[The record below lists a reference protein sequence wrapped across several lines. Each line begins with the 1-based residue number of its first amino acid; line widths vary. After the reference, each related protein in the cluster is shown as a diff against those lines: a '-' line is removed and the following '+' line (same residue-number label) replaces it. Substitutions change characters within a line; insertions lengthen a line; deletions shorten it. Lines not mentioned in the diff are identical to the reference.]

1 MMNVK
6 DIFGSLVFNA
16 KTMTKY
22 LSDKTTH
29 SLLST
34 MEGSAPLDASIAD
47 EVAEGMKTWA
57 MEHGVT
63 HFTHWFQPLTGVT
76 AEKHDAFINPD
87 ADGGVIFSFSGKEL
101 LQAEPDA
108 SSFPSGGLRAT
119 FEARGYTA
127 WDPTSPAFIKK
138 TDDGLAVL
146 CIPTVFCGYHGQ
158 ALDKKTPLLRSQKA
172 LIKQLYRVSK
182 LFNLPELKR
191 PYATLGPEQ
200 EYFLVDAEL
209 YAKRP
214 DLIQTGRTLFGVRPA
229 RHQQLDDHYFGQI
242 KPRILSFM
250 AEVDHELWKLGIP
263 AKTRHNEVAPAQF
276 EIAPIFEEQNL
287 AVDHNM
293 LTMDVLQMVAIRHDL
308 VCLLHEK
315 PFAGVNGSGKHNN
328 WSITGPDGKN
338 WLSPGKNPQENAK
351 FLLML
356 VAIIKAVDEHARLI
370 RAAVAAPGNDHRLG
384 ANEAPPAIISIYLGD
399 QLSDVVKQLKTGVAK
414 SSKSSTSMEIGVDSL
429 PKLARDATD
438 RNRTSPFAFTGN
450 KFELRAVGSTASCAT
465 ANTVLN
471 LICAAAL
478 DEMLDSLEKEVA
490 EGKDF
495 HIALQELLTREV
507 NAHDRIIFDGNGYS
521 DEWVEEAAR
530 RGLPNIKTTP
540 EALKAYLDENVVNLF
555 EKYNVLSREELK
567 SRYVIGNEHYENII
581 TLETECSLRIA
592 KTMILPAAISYAT
605 ELADSADA
613 VESKAL
619 SHYASEA
626 ADLVDDLLDG
636 IRLLEKALQKNVA
649 EENVKAMEKVRA
661 AADALELIVPENQ
674 WPLPGYGE
682 MFFVG

>member
-1 MMNVK
+1 M
-6 DIFGSLVFNA
+6 FGSLVFNA

-87 ADGGVIFSFSGKEL
+87 FDGGVIFSFSGKEL

-172 LIKQLYRVSK
+172 LISQLYRVGK
-182 LFNLPELKR
+182 LFGLPETKR

-250 AEVDHELWKLGIP
+250 AEVDNELWKLGIP

-293 LTMDVLQMVAIRHDL
+293 LTMDVLQMVAARHNL

-351 FLLML
+351 FLLIL

-384 ANEAPPAIISIYLGD
+384 ANEAPPAIISIFLGD
-399 QLSDVVKQLKTGVAK
+399 QLSDVVQQLKTGAAK

-429 PKLARDATD
+429 PKLSRDATD

-471 LICAAAL
+471 LICAASL
-478 DEMLDSLEKEVA
+478 DEMLTQLENDLASGKE
-490 EGKDF
+490 F
-495 HIALQELLTREV
+495 HIALQELLTQEV
-507 NAHDRIIFDGNGYS
+507 NAHDKIIFDGNGYS
-521 DEWVEEAAR
+521 EEWVKEAKR
-530 RGLPNIKTTP
+530 RGLPNIQTTP
-540 EALKAYLDENVVNLF
+540 EALKAYLDENVVALF

-567 SRYVIGNEHYENII
+567 SRYVIGNQHYETII
-581 TLETECSLRIA
+581 TLEAECSLRIA

-613 VESKAL
+613 VESDTL
-619 SHYASEA
+619 SKYAKEV
-626 ADLVDDLLDG
+626 ADLVEDLLAG
-636 IRLLEKALQKNVA
+636 IQLLEKSLRKNIA
-649 EENVKAMEKVRA
+649 KENVKAMEKVRE

>member
-1 MMNVK
+1 MNVK
-6 DIFGSLVFNA
+6 DMFGSLVFNA

-87 ADGGVIFSFSGKEL
+87 FDGGVIFSFSGKEL

-172 LIKQLYRVSK
+172 LISQLYRVGK
-182 LFNLPELKR
+182 LFGLPETKR

-250 AEVDHELWKLGIP
+250 AEVDNELWKLGIP

-293 LTMDVLQMVAIRHDL
+293 LTMDVLQMVAARHNL

-351 FLLML
+351 FLLIL

-384 ANEAPPAIISIYLGD
+384 ANEAPPAIISIFLGD
-399 QLSDVVKQLKTGVAK
+399 QLSDVVQQLKTGAAK

-429 PKLARDATD
+429 PKLSRDATD

-471 LICAAAL
+471 LICAASL
-478 DEMLDSLEKEVA
+478 DEMLTQLENDLASGKE
-490 EGKDF
+490 F
-495 HIALQELLTREV
+495 HIALQELLTQEV
-507 NAHDRIIFDGNGYS
+507 NAHDKIIFDGNGYS
-521 DEWVEEAAR
+521 EEWVKEAKR
-530 RGLPNIKTTP
+530 RGLPNIQTTP
-540 EALKAYLDENVVNLF
+540 EALKAYLDENVVALF

-567 SRYVIGNEHYENII
+567 SRYVIGNQHYETII
-581 TLETECSLRIA
+581 TLEAECSLRIA

-613 VESKAL
+613 VESDTL
-619 SHYASEA
+619 SKYAKEV
-626 ADLVDDLLDG
+626 ADLVEDLLAG
-636 IRLLEKALQKNVA
+636 IQLLEKSLRKNIA
-649 EENVKAMEKVRA
+649 KENVKAMEKVRE

>member
-626 ADLVDDLLDG
+626 ADLVDDLLEG
-636 IRLLEKALQKNVA
+636 ISLLEKALQKNVA

>member
-1 MMNVK
+1 M
-6 DIFGSLVFNA
+6 
-16 KTMTKY
+16 
-22 LSDKTTH
+22 
-29 SLLST
+29 
-34 MEGSAPLDASIAD
+34 
-47 EVAEGMKTWA
+47 
-57 MEHGVT
+57 
-63 HFTHWFQPLTGVT
+63 
-76 AEKHDAFINPD
+76 
-87 ADGGVIFSFSGKEL
+87 
-101 LQAEPDA
+101 
-108 SSFPSGGLRAT
+108 
-119 FEARGYTA
+119 
-127 WDPTSPAFIKK
+127 
-138 TDDGLAVL
+138 
-146 CIPTVFCGYHGQ
+146 
-158 ALDKKTPLLRSQKA
+158 
-172 LIKQLYRVSK
+172 
-182 LFNLPELKR
+182 PETKR

-250 AEVDHELWKLGIP
+250 AEVDNELWKLGIP

-293 LTMDVLQMVAIRHDL
+293 LTMDVLQMVAARHNL

-351 FLLML
+351 FLLIL

-384 ANEAPPAIISIYLGD
+384 ANEAPPAIISIFLGD
-399 QLSDVVKQLKTGVAK
+399 QLSDVVQQLKTGAAK

-429 PKLARDATD
+429 PKLSRDATD

-471 LICAAAL
+471 LICAASL
-478 DEMLDSLEKEVA
+478 DEMLTQLENDLASGKE
-490 EGKDF
+490 F
-495 HIALQELLTREV
+495 HIALQELLTQEV
-507 NAHDRIIFDGNGYS
+507 NAHDKIIFDGNGYS
-521 DEWVEEAAR
+521 EEWVKEAKR
-530 RGLPNIKTTP
+530 RGLPNIQTTP
-540 EALKAYLDENVVNLF
+540 EALKAYLDENVVALF

-567 SRYVIGNEHYENII
+567 SRYVIGNQHYETII
-581 TLETECSLRIA
+581 TLEAECSLRIA

-613 VESKAL
+613 VESDTL
-619 SHYASEA
+619 SKYAKEV
-626 ADLVDDLLDG
+626 ADLVDDLLAG
-636 IRLLEKALQKNVA
+636 IQLLEKSLRKNIA
-649 EENVKAMEKVRA
+649 KENVKAMEKVRE

>member
-1 MMNVK
+1 MNVK
-6 DIFGSLVFNA
+6 DMFGSLVFNA

-87 ADGGVIFSFSGKEL
+87 FDGGVIFSFSGKEL

-172 LIKQLYRVSK
+172 LISQLYRVGK
-182 LFNLPELKR
+182 LFGLPETKR

-250 AEVDHELWKLGIP
+250 AEVDNELWKLGIP

-293 LTMDVLQMVAIRHDL
+293 LTMDVLQMVAARHNL

-351 FLLML
+351 FLLIL

-384 ANEAPPAIISIYLGD
+384 ANEAPPAIISIFLGD
-399 QLSDVVKQLKTGVAK
+399 QLSDVVQQLKTGAAK

-429 PKLARDATD
+429 PKLSRDATD

-471 LICAAAL
+471 LICAASL
-478 DEMLDSLEKEVA
+478 DEMLTQLENDLASGKE
-490 EGKDF
+490 F
-495 HIALQELLTREV
+495 HIALQELLTQEV
-507 NAHDRIIFDGNGYS
+507 NAHDKIIFDGNGYS
-521 DEWVEEAAR
+521 EEWVKEAKR
-530 RGLPNIKTTP
+530 RGLPNIQTTP
-540 EALKAYLDENVVNLF
+540 EALKAYLDENVVALF

-567 SRYVIGNEHYENII
+567 SRYVIGNQHYETII
-581 TLETECSLRIA
+581 TLEAECSLRIA

-613 VESKAL
+613 VESDTL
-619 SHYASEA
+619 SKYAKEV
-626 ADLVDDLLDG
+626 ADLVDDLLAG
-636 IRLLEKALQKNVA
+636 IQLLEKSLRKNIA
-649 EENVKAMEKVRA
+649 KENVKAMETVRE

>member
-1 MMNVK
+1 MNVK
-6 DIFGSLVFNA
+6 DMFGSLVFNA

-87 ADGGVIFSFSGKEL
+87 FDGGVIFSFSGKEL

-172 LIKQLYRVSK
+172 LISQLYRVGK
-182 LFNLPELKR
+182 LFGLPETKR

-250 AEVDHELWKLGIP
+250 AEVDNELWKLGIP

-287 AVDHNM
+287 LRISTSSSFGHGDSRQSTPFPWMPKLNKPSLPATADDK
-293 LTMDVLQMVAIRHDL
+293 LDL
-308 VCLLHEK
+308 ITAFCFNEDSQARNNPSSNTTD
-315 PFAGVNGSGKHNN
+315 PFQSA
-328 WSITGPDGKN
+328 T
-338 WLSPGKNPQENAK
+338 
-351 FLLML
+351 
-356 VAIIKAVDEHARLI
+356 
-370 RAAVAAPGNDHRLG
+370 
-384 ANEAPPAIISIYLGD
+384 
-399 QLSDVVKQLKTGVAK
+399 
-414 SSKSSTSMEIGVDSL
+414 SSKRMCL
-429 PKLARDATD
+429 
-438 RNRTSPFAFTGN
+438 
-450 KFELRAVGSTASCAT
+450 
-465 ANTVLN
+465 
-471 LICAAAL
+471 
-478 DEMLDSLEKEVA
+478 
-490 EGKDF
+490 
-495 HIALQELLTREV
+495 
-507 NAHDRIIFDGNGYS
+507 
-521 DEWVEEAAR
+521 
-530 RGLPNIKTTP
+530 
-540 EALKAYLDENVVNLF
+540 
-555 EKYNVLSREELK
+555 
-567 SRYVIGNEHYENII
+567 
-581 TLETECSLRIA
+581 
-592 KTMILPAAISYAT
+592 
-605 ELADSADA
+605 
-613 VESKAL
+613 
-619 SHYASEA
+619 
-626 ADLVDDLLDG
+626 
-636 IRLLEKALQKNVA
+636 
-649 EENVKAMEKVRA
+649 
-661 AADALELIVPENQ
+661 
-674 WPLPGYGE
+674 
-682 MFFVG
+682 

>member
-6 DIFGSLVFNA
+6 DMFGSLVFNA

-87 ADGGVIFSFSGKEL
+87 FDGGVIFSFSGKEL

-146 CIPTVFCGYHGQ
+146 CVPTVFCGYHGQ

-172 LIKQLYRVSK
+172 LISQLYRVGK
-182 LFNLPELKR
+182 LFGLPETKR

-200 EYFLVDAEL
+200 EYFLVDADL
-209 YAKRP
+209 YAQRP

-250 AEVDHELWKLGIP
+250 AEVDNELWKLGIP

-293 LTMDVLQMVAIRHDL
+293 LTMDVLQMVAARHNL

-351 FLLML
+351 FLLIL

-384 ANEAPPAIISIYLGD
+384 ANEAPPAIISIFLGD
-399 QLSDVVKQLKTGVAK
+399 QLSDVVQQLKTGVAK

-429 PKLARDATD
+429 PKLSRDATD

-471 LICAAAL
+471 LICAASL
-478 DEMLDSLEKEVA
+478 DEMLTQLENDLEK
-490 EGKDF
+490 GKEF
-495 HIALQELLTREV
+495 HIALQELLTKEV
-507 NAHDRIIFDGNGYS
+507 NAHDKIIFDGNGYS
-521 DEWVEEAAR
+521 EEWVKEAKR
-530 RGLPNIKTTP
+530 RGLPNIQTTP
-540 EALKAYLDENVVNLF
+540 EALKAYLDENVVALF

-567 SRYVIGNEHYENII
+567 SRYVIGNQHYETII
-581 TLETECSLRIA
+581 TLEAECSLRIA

-613 VESKAL
+613 VESDTL
-619 SHYASEA
+619 SKYAKEV
-626 ADLVDDLLDG
+626 ADLVDDLLAG
-636 IRLLEKALQKNVA
+636 IQLLEKSLRKNIA
-649 EENVKAMEKVRA
+649 KENVKAMEKVRE

>member
-1 MMNVK
+1 MNVK
-6 DIFGSLVFNA
+6 DMFGSLVFNA

-87 ADGGVIFSFSGKEL
+87 FDGGVIFSFSGKEL

-172 LIKQLYRVSK
+172 LISQLYRVGK
-182 LFNLPELKR
+182 LFGLPETKR

-250 AEVDHELWKLGIP
+250 AEVDNELWKLGIP

-293 LTMDVLQMVAIRHDL
+293 LTMDVLQMVAARHNL

-351 FLLML
+351 FLLIL

-384 ANEAPPAIISIYLGD
+384 ANEAPPAIISIFLGD
-399 QLSDVVKQLKTGVAK
+399 QLSDVVQQLKTGAAK

-429 PKLARDATD
+429 PKLSRDATD

-471 LICAAAL
+471 LICAASL
-478 DEMLDSLEKEVA
+478 DEMLTQLENDLARGKE
-490 EGKDF
+490 F
-495 HIALQELLTREV
+495 HIALQELLTQEV
-507 NAHDRIIFDGNGYS
+507 NAHDKIIFDGNGYS
-521 DEWVEEAAR
+521 EEWVKEAKR
-530 RGLPNIKTTP
+530 RGLPNIQTTP
-540 EALKAYLDENVVNLF
+540 EALKAYLDENVVALF

-567 SRYVIGNEHYENII
+567 SRYVIGNQHYETII
-581 TLETECSLRIA
+581 TLEAECSLRIA

-613 VESKAL
+613 VESDTL
-619 SHYASEA
+619 SKYAKEV
-626 ADLVDDLLDG
+626 ADLVDDLLAG
-636 IRLLEKALQKNVA
+636 IQLLEKSLRKNIA
-649 EENVKAMEKVRA
+649 KENVKAMEKVRE

>member
-6 DIFGSLVFNA
+6 DMFGSLVFNA

-87 ADGGVIFSFSGKEL
+87 FDGGVIFSFSGKEL

-172 LIKQLYRVSK
+172 LISQLYRVGK
-182 LFNLPELKR
+182 LFGLPETKR

-200 EYFLVDAEL
+200 EYFLVDADL
-209 YAKRP
+209 YAQRP

-250 AEVDHELWKLGIP
+250 AEVDNELWKLGIP

-293 LTMDVLQMVAIRHDL
+293 LTMDVLQMVAARHNL

-351 FLLML
+351 FLLIL

-384 ANEAPPAIISIYLGD
+384 ANEAPPAIISIFLGD
-399 QLSDVVKQLKTGVAK
+399 QLSDVVQQLKTGAAK

-429 PKLARDATD
+429 PKLSRDATD

-471 LICAAAL
+471 LICAASL
-478 DEMLDSLEKEVA
+478 DEMLTQLENDLASGKE
-490 EGKDF
+490 F
-495 HIALQELLTREV
+495 HIALQELLTQEV
-507 NAHDRIIFDGNGYS
+507 NAHDKIIFDGNGYS
-521 DEWVEEAAR
+521 EEWVKEAKR
-530 RGLPNIKTTP
+530 RGLPNIQTTP
-540 EALKAYLDENVVNLF
+540 EALKAYLDENVVALF

-567 SRYVIGNEHYENII
+567 SRYVIGNQHYETII
-581 TLETECSLRIA
+581 TLEAECSLRIA

-613 VESKAL
+613 VESDTL
-619 SHYASEA
+619 SKYAKEV
-626 ADLVDDLLDG
+626 ADLVDDLLAG
-636 IRLLEKALQKNVA
+636 IQLLEKSLRKNIA
-649 EENVKAMEKVRA
+649 KENVKAMEKVRE

>member
-1 MMNVK
+1 MNVK
-6 DIFGSLVFNA
+6 DMFGSLVFNA

-87 ADGGVIFSFSGKEL
+87 FDGGVIFSFSGKEL

-172 LIKQLYRVSK
+172 LISQLYRVGK
-182 LFNLPELKR
+182 LFGLPETKR

-250 AEVDHELWKLGIP
+250 VEVDNELWKLGIP

-293 LTMDVLQMVAIRHDL
+293 LTMDVLQMVAARHNL

-351 FLLML
+351 FLLIL

-384 ANEAPPAIISIYLGD
+384 ANEAPPAIISIFLGD
-399 QLSDVVKQLKTGVAK
+399 QLSDVVQQLKTGAAK

-429 PKLARDATD
+429 PKLSRDATD

-471 LICAAAL
+471 LICAASL
-478 DEMLDSLEKEVA
+478 DEMLTQLENDLASGKE
-490 EGKDF
+490 F
-495 HIALQELLTREV
+495 HIALQELLTQEV
-507 NAHDRIIFDGNGYS
+507 NAHDKIIFDGNGYS
-521 DEWVEEAAR
+521 EEWVKEAKR
-530 RGLPNIKTTP
+530 RGLPNIQTTP
-540 EALKAYLDENVVNLF
+540 EALKAYLDENVVALF

-567 SRYVIGNEHYENII
+567 SRYVIGNQHYETII
-581 TLETECSLRIA
+581 TLEAECSLRIA

-613 VESKAL
+613 VESDTL
-619 SHYASEA
+619 SKYAKEV
-626 ADLVDDLLDG
+626 ADLVDDLLAG
-636 IRLLEKALQKNVA
+636 IQLLEKSLRKNIA
-649 EENVKAMEKVRA
+649 KENVKAMEKVRE

>member
-1 MMNVK
+1 M
-6 DIFGSLVFNA
+6 FGSLVFNA

-87 ADGGVIFSFSGKEL
+87 FDGGVIFSFSGKEL

-172 LIKQLYRVSK
+172 LISQLYRVGK
-182 LFNLPELKR
+182 LFGLPETKR

-200 EYFLVDAEL
+200 EYFLVDADL
-209 YAKRP
+209 YAQRP

-250 AEVDHELWKLGIP
+250 AEVDNELWKLGIP

-293 LTMDVLQMVAIRHDL
+293 LTMDVLQMVAARHNL

-351 FLLML
+351 FLLIL

-384 ANEAPPAIISIYLGD
+384 ANEAPPAIISIFLGD
-399 QLSDVVKQLKTGVAK
+399 QLSDVVQQLKTGAAK

-429 PKLARDATD
+429 PKLSRDATD

-471 LICAAAL
+471 LICAASL
-478 DEMLDSLEKEVA
+478 DEMLTQLENDLASGKE
-490 EGKDF
+490 F
-495 HIALQELLTREV
+495 HIALQELLTQEV
-507 NAHDRIIFDGNGYS
+507 NAHDKIIFDGNGYS
-521 DEWVEEAAR
+521 EEWVEEAKR
-530 RGLPNIKTTP
+530 RGLPNIQTTP
-540 EALKAYLDENVVNLF
+540 EALKAYLDENVVALF

-567 SRYVIGNEHYENII
+567 SRYVIGNQHYETII
-581 TLETECSLRIA
+581 TLEAECSLRIA

-613 VESKAL
+613 VESDTL
-619 SHYASEA
+619 SKYAKEV
-626 ADLVDDLLDG
+626 ADLVDDLLAG
-636 IRLLEKALQKNVA
+636 IQLLEKSLRKNIA
-649 EENVKAMEKVRA
+649 KENVKAMEKVRE

>member
-1 MMNVK
+1 MNVK
-6 DIFGSLVFNA
+6 DMFGSLVFNA

-87 ADGGVIFSFSGKEL
+87 FDGGVIFSFSGKEL

-172 LIKQLYRVSK
+172 LISQLYRVGK
-182 LFNLPELKR
+182 LFGLPETKR

-250 AEVDHELWKLGIP
+250 AEVDNELWKLGIP

-293 LTMDVLQMVAIRHDL
+293 LTMDVLQMVAARHNL

-351 FLLML
+351 FLLIL

-384 ANEAPPAIISIYLGD
+384 ANEAPPAIISIFLGD
-399 QLSDVVKQLKTGVAK
+399 QLSDVVQQLKTGAAK

-429 PKLARDATD
+429 PKLSRDATD

-471 LICAAAL
+471 LICAASL
-478 DEMLDSLEKEVA
+478 DEMLTQLENDLEK
-490 EGKDF
+490 GKEF
-495 HIALQELLTREV
+495 HIALQELLTKEV
-507 NAHDRIIFDGNGYS
+507 NAHDKIIFDGNGYS
-521 DEWVEEAAR
+521 EEWVKEAKR
-530 RGLPNIKTTP
+530 RGLPNIQTTP
-540 EALKAYLDENVVNLF
+540 EALKAYLDENVVALF

-567 SRYVIGNEHYENII
+567 SRYVIGNQHYETII
-581 TLETECSLRIA
+581 TLEAECSLRIA

-613 VESKAL
+613 VESDTL
-619 SHYASEA
+619 SKYAKEVT
-626 ADLVDDLLDG
+626 DLVDALLAG
-636 IRLLEKALQKNVA
+636 IQLLEKSLRKNIA
-649 EENVKAMEKVRA
+649 KENVKAMEKVRE

>member
-1 MMNVK
+1 MNVK
-6 DIFGSLVFNA
+6 DMFGSLVFNA

-87 ADGGVIFSFSGKEL
+87 FDGGVIFSFSGKEL

-172 LIKQLYRVSK
+172 LISQLYRVGK
-182 LFNLPELKR
+182 LFGLPETKR

-250 AEVDHELWKLGIP
+250 AEVDNELWKLGIP

-293 LTMDVLQMVAIRHDL
+293 LTMDVLQMVAARHNL

-351 FLLML
+351 FLLIL

-384 ANEAPPAIISIYLGD
+384 ANEAPPAIISIFLGD
-399 QLSDVVKQLKTGVAK
+399 QLSDVVQQLKTGAAK

-429 PKLARDATD
+429 PKLSRDATD
-438 RNRTSPFAFTGN
+438 RNRTCPFAFTGN

-471 LICAAAL
+471 LICAASL
-478 DEMLDSLEKEVA
+478 DEMLTQLENDLASGKE
-490 EGKDF
+490 F
-495 HIALQELLTREV
+495 HIALQELLTQEV
-507 NAHDRIIFDGNGYS
+507 NAHDKIIFDGNGYS
-521 DEWVEEAAR
+521 EEWVKEAKR
-530 RGLPNIKTTP
+530 RGLPNIQTTP
-540 EALKAYLDENVVNLF
+540 EALKAYLDENVVALF

-567 SRYVIGNEHYENII
+567 SRYVIGNQHYETII
-581 TLETECSLRIA
+581 TLEAECSLRIA

-613 VESKAL
+613 VESDTL
-619 SHYASEA
+619 SKYAKEV
-626 ADLVDDLLDG
+626 ADLVDDLLAG
-636 IRLLEKALQKNVA
+636 IQLLEKSLRKNIA
-649 EENVKAMEKVRA
+649 KENVKAMEKVRE

>member
-1 MMNVK
+1 MNVK
-6 DIFGSLVFNA
+6 DMFGSLVFNA

-87 ADGGVIFSFSGKEL
+87 FDGGVIFSFSGKEL

-172 LIKQLYRVSK
+172 LISQLYRVGK
-182 LFNLPELKR
+182 LFGLPETKR

-200 EYFLVDAEL
+200 EYFLVDADL
-209 YAKRP
+209 YAQRP

-250 AEVDHELWKLGIP
+250 AEVDNELWKLGIP

-293 LTMDVLQMVAIRHDL
+293 LTMDVLQMVAARHNL

-351 FLLML
+351 FLLIL

-384 ANEAPPAIISIYLGD
+384 ANEAPPAIISIFLGD
-399 QLSDVVKQLKTGVAK
+399 QLSDVVQQLKTGAAK

-429 PKLARDATD
+429 PKLSRDATD

-471 LICAAAL
+471 LICAASL
-478 DEMLDSLEKEVA
+478 DEMLTQLENDLASGKE
-490 EGKDF
+490 F
-495 HIALQELLTREV
+495 HIALQELLTQEV
-507 NAHDRIIFDGNGYS
+507 NAHDKIIFDGNGYS
-521 DEWVEEAAR
+521 EEWVKEAKR
-530 RGLPNIKTTP
+530 RGLPNIQTTP
-540 EALKAYLDENVVNLF
+540 EALKAYLDENVVALF

-567 SRYVIGNEHYENII
+567 SRYVIGNQHYETII
-581 TLETECSLRIA
+581 TLEAECSLRIA

-613 VESKAL
+613 VESDTL
-619 SHYASEA
+619 SKYAKEV
-626 ADLVDDLLDG
+626 ADLVDDLLAG
-636 IRLLEKALQKNVA
+636 IQLLEKSLRKNIA
-649 EENVKAMEKVRA
+649 KENVEAMEKVRE

>member
-1 MMNVK
+1 MNVK
-6 DIFGSLVFNA
+6 DMFGSLVFNA

-87 ADGGVIFSFSGKEL
+87 FDGGVIFSFSGKEL

-172 LIKQLYRVSK
+172 LISQLYRVGK
-182 LFNLPELKR
+182 LFGLPETKR

-200 EYFLVDAEL
+200 EYFLVDADL

-250 AEVDHELWKLGIP
+250 AEVDNELWKLGIP

-293 LTMDVLQMVAIRHDL
+293 LTMDVLQMVAARHNL

-351 FLLML
+351 FLLIL

-384 ANEAPPAIISIYLGD
+384 ANEAPPAIISIFLGD
-399 QLSDVVKQLKTGVAK
+399 QLSDVVQQLKTGAAK

-429 PKLARDATD
+429 PKLSRDATD

-471 LICAAAL
+471 LICAASL
-478 DEMLDSLEKEVA
+478 DEMLTQLENDLTSGKE
-490 EGKDF
+490 F
-495 HIALQELLTREV
+495 HIALQELLTQEV
-507 NAHDRIIFDGNGYS
+507 NAHDKIIFDGNGYS
-521 DEWVEEAAR
+521 EEWVKEAKR
-530 RGLPNIKTTP
+530 RGLPNIQTTP
-540 EALKAYLDENVVNLF
+540 EALKAYLDENVVALF

-567 SRYVIGNEHYENII
+567 SRYVIGNQHYETII
-581 TLETECSLRIA
+581 TLEAECSLRIA

-613 VESKAL
+613 VESDTL
-619 SHYASEA
+619 SKYAKEV
-626 ADLVDDLLDG
+626 ADLVDDLLVG
-636 IRLLEKALQKNVA
+636 IQLLEKSLRKNIA
-649 EENVKAMEKVRA
+649 KENVKAMEKVRE

>member
-1 MMNVK
+1 MNVK
-6 DIFGSLVFNA
+6 DMFGSLVFNA

-87 ADGGVIFSFSGKEL
+87 FDGGVIFSFSGKEL

-172 LIKQLYRVSK
+172 LISQLYRVGK
-182 LFNLPELKR
+182 LFGLPETKR

-200 EYFLVDAEL
+200 EYFLVDADL

-250 AEVDHELWKLGIP
+250 AEVDNELWKLGIP

-293 LTMDVLQMVAIRHDL
+293 LTMDVLQMVAARHNL

-351 FLLML
+351 FLLIL

-384 ANEAPPAIISIYLGD
+384 ANEAPPAIISIFLGD
-399 QLSDVVKQLKTGVAK
+399 QLSDVVQQLKTGAAK

-429 PKLARDATD
+429 PKLSRDATD

-471 LICAAAL
+471 LICAASL
-478 DEMLDSLEKEVA
+478 DEMLTQLENDLARGKE
-490 EGKDF
+490 F
-495 HIALQELLTREV
+495 HIALQELLTQEV
-507 NAHDRIIFDGNGYS
+507 NAHDKIIFDGNGYS
-521 DEWVEEAAR
+521 EEWVKEAKR
-530 RGLPNIKTTP
+530 RGLPNIQTTP
-540 EALKAYLDENVVNLF
+540 EALKAYLDENVVALF

-567 SRYVIGNEHYENII
+567 SRYVIGNQHYETII
-581 TLETECSLRIA
+581 TLEAECSLRIA

-613 VESKAL
+613 VESDTL
-619 SHYASEA
+619 SKYAKEV
-626 ADLVDDLLDG
+626 ADLVDDLLAG
-636 IRLLEKALQKNVA
+636 IQLLEKSLRKNIA
-649 EENVKAMEKVRA
+649 KENVKAMEKVRE